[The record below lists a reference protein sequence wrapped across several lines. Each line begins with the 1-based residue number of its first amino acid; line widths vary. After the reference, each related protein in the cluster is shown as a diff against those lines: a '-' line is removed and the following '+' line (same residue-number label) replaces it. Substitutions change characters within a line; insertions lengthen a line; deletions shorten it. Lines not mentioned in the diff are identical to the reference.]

1 VSEEIKLPPIGQLRW
16 QCRRG
21 MLELDY
27 VLEEFLD
34 EHYDSLPTPLKHV
47 FVKMLDSE
55 DQLLMDWA
63 MANIVPSDPDIRQIV
78 DLMRSK
84 SK

>member
-1 VSEEIKLPPIGQLRW
+1 MSESNPLPPIGQLRW

-27 VLEEFLD
+27 VLVEFLE
-34 EHYDSLPTPLKHV
+34 EHYESLSDALKRV
-47 FVKMLDSE
+47 FIKMLDSE

-63 MANIVPSDPDIRQIV
+63 MANVVPSDPAIRQII

-84 SK
+84 VK

>member
-1 VSEEIKLPPIGQLRW
+1 VSDAKTLPPIGQLRW

-27 VLEEFLD
+27 VLVEFLD
-34 EHYDSLPTPLKHV
+34 QHYASLPDNLKHT

-63 MANIVPSDPDIRQIV
+63 MANVVPSDPDIRAIV

-84 SK
+84 V